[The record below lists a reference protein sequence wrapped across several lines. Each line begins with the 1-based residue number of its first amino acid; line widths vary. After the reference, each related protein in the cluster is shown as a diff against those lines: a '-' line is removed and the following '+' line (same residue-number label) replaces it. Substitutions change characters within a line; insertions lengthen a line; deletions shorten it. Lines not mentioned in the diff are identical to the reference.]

1 MATTSRSK
9 RFAEKSTRDDLAK
22 KGVDVDFL
30 IWLEGEDD
38 RLPRLDALRK
48 LTAEQ
53 LAAAIRAAS
62 WLREFEFNPSVVPED
77 ERERWE
83 SRYRLLDVFLCQA
96 LRFSG
101 NVFSEGSDME
111 ILEEVLEEL
120 LPKSSW
126 ERYRRDILTLRN
138 QGQPLDLSAYG
149 KDRRPSGGSP
159 EKEQTHRMRAAIAHL
174 RNFSDRPYKDLVDL
188 WNEVRPTQTY
198 DDTTIVQRLRTKP
211 GTKGQIRTSKET
223 ADGACSFWRELYLC
237 KREGFLQAFPGP
249 FPMSRELRERVAKS
263 KEPQAGIRPKTVD

>member
-1 MATTSRSK
+1 MKRICQYIDRGGMATTSRSK
-9 RFAEKSTRDDLAK
+9 RFAQKSTRDDLAK
-22 KGVDVDFL
+22 KGADVDFL

-101 NVFSEGSDME
+101 NPFSTARDLE

-126 ERYRRDILTLRN
+126 ERHRRDILTLRN
-138 QGQPLDLSAYG
+138 KGQPLDLSAYSQG
-149 KDRRPSGGSP
+149 GRPRGGSP
-159 EKEQTHRMRAAIAHL
+159 EREQTHRMRAAIAHL
-174 RNFSDRPYKDLVDL
+174 QNFSNRPYKD
-188 WNEVRPTQTY
+188 
-198 DDTTIVQRLRTKP
+198 
-211 GTKGQIRTSKET
+211 
-223 ADGACSFWRELYLC
+223 
-237 KREGFLQAFPGP
+237 
-249 FPMSRELRERVAKS
+249 
-263 KEPQAGIRPKTVD
+263 